1 MILRSV
7 FKIAQERDGIRMRKL
22 PDGELELMMIIWDA
36 EEPISRIQIEQKMDD
51 GKEVTAGTIL
61 SYLSRL
67 EEKGFVEREKRGKMN
82 YYRPLV
88 EKRLY
93 LKETGKS
100 ILKRMFGGSLS
111 NFAAALYDGEEL
123 SSQDIEELR
132 QFLDSQ
138 EDRRN

>member
-1 MILRSV
+1 M
-7 FKIAQERDGIRMRKL
+7 KKL
-22 PDGELELMMIIWDA
+22 PDGELELMMIIWDSK
-36 EEPISRIQIEQKMDD
+36 EPISRIEIEQRMDA
-51 GKEVTAGTIL
+51 GKELTAGTIL

-82 YYRPLV
+82 YYFPLV
-88 EKRLY
+88 EKKLY

-111 NFAAALYDGEEL
+111 NFATALYDGEEL

-132 QFLDSQ
+132 QFLDSKKR
-138 EDRRN
+138 DDVL

>member
-1 MILRSV
+1 
-7 FKIAQERDGIRMRKL
+7 MRKL
-22 PDGELELMMIIWDA
+22 PDGELELMMIIWEA
-36 EEPISRIQIEQKMDD
+36 EEPISRIQIEEKMDKD
-51 GKEVTAGTIL
+51 KEVTAGTIL

-88 EKRLY
+88 EKKLY
-93 LKETGKS
+93 LKETGKN

-123 SSQDIEELR
+123 CSQDIAELR
-132 QFLDSQ
+132 KFLDSQ
-138 EDRRN
+138 EDKKN

>member
-1 MILRSV
+1 M
-7 FKIAQERDGIRMRKL
+7 KGTNKMKKL
-22 PDGELELMMIIWDA
+22 PDGELELMMIIWEA
-36 EEPISRIQIEQKMDD
+36 EGAVSRIEIEEKMDAD
-51 GKEVTAGTIL
+51 KSLTAGTIL

-100 ILKRMFGGSLS
+100 ILKKMFGGSLS
-111 NFAAALYDGEEL
+111 NFATALYDGEEL
-123 SSQDIEELR
+123 SNQDIEELR
-132 QFLDSQ
+132 QFLESKKGD
-138 EDRRN
+138 DAL

>member
-1 MILRSV
+1 M
-7 FKIAQERDGIRMRKL
+7 KKL

-36 EEPISRIQIEQKMDD
+36 EEPISRIEIEQRMDAD
-51 GKEVTAGTIL
+51 KELTAGTIL

-88 EKRLY
+88 EKKLY
-93 LKETGKS
+93 LKETGRS

-111 NFAAALYDGEEL
+111 NFATALYDGEEL

-132 QFLDSQ
+132 QFLDSKKR
-138 EDRRN
+138 DDAL

>member
-100 ILKRMFGGSLS
+100 ILKRMFDGSLS

>member
-1 MILRSV
+1 M
-7 FKIAQERDGIRMRKL
+7 KKL
-22 PDGELELMMIIWDA
+22 PDGELELMMIIWEA
-36 EEPISRIQIEQKMDD
+36 EGAVSRIEIEEKMDAD
-51 GKEVTAGTIL
+51 KSLTAGTIL

-100 ILKRMFGGSLS
+100 ILRKMFGGSLS
-111 NFAAALYDGEEL
+111 NFATALYDGEEL
-123 SSQDIEELR
+123 SPQDIEELR
-132 QFLDSQ
+132 RFLESKKGD
-138 EDRRN
+138 DAL

>member
-1 MILRSV
+1 M
-7 FKIAQERDGIRMRKL
+7 KKL
-22 PDGELELMMIIWDA
+22 PDGELELMMIIWEA
-36 EEPISRIQIEQKMDD
+36 EGAVSRIEIEEKMDAD
-51 GKEVTAGTIL
+51 KSLTAGTIL

-100 ILKRMFGGSLS
+100 ILKKMFGGSLS
-111 NFAAALYDGEEL
+111 NFATALYDGEEL
-123 SSQDIEELR
+123 SNQDIEELR
-132 QFLDSQ
+132 QFLESKKGD
-138 EDRRN
+138 DAL